1 MTLTNHKDLV
11 KKLLAAAVALAA
23 LVVPAAAAAH
33 PLGNFTTNHFTRIEV
48 AGDRVYLTYVL
59 DLAEIPTFQ
68 AQDNVHRL
76 GEAGYA
82 RSVSDQVRKELTL
95 TVDGRRSRSAGSTT

>member
-1 MTLTNHKDLV
+1 MTPTNHKDLV
-11 KKLLAAAVALAA
+11 KKLLAAAIALAA
-23 LVVPAAAAAH
+23 LIVPAAAAAH

-68 AQDNVHRL
+68 EQRHCPSARRGRL
-76 GEAGYA
+76 RAA
-82 RSVSDQVRKELTL
+82 APPPTSPRQLR
-95 TVDGRRSRSAGSTT
+95 